1 MLNRVYLLSNK
12 IEILRETKMSVRS
25 WDVPMEKR
33 WGHWM
38 EPPVQMGL
46 GVAGGGVRKIPR
58 LLVPQV
64 NVKAIFLKH
73 KKFISGQ

>member
-1 MLNRVYLLSNK
+1 MLNPVYLLSNK
-12 IEILRETKMSVRS
+12 IEILRGTKMSVRS

-46 GVAGGGVRKIPR
+46 GVAGENVRKIAG
-58 LLVPQV
+58 LLGPQV
-64 NVKAIFLKH
+64 NERYIKT
-73 KKFISGQ
+73 